1 MKVYRLHRKK
11 YPDELS
17 GKGAAIR
24 GARWNSRGVEVIYT
38 SSSRALAMAEVLVHL
53 NIDIVPNDF
62 LMLTIEVPEDISMAE
77 IKDDELPSQWSSFS
91 RIFLTQKIGDQ
102 FIQENRC
109 CLFKVPSVVV
119 PGDFNF
125 LINPGH
131 PEFENVK
138 VVKSMVFPF
147 DSRFFEL

>member
-24 GARWNSRGVEVIYT
+24 GARWNSRGMEVIYT

-53 NIDIVPNDF
+53 NTDMIPNDF
-62 LMLTIEVPEDISMAE
+62 VMLSIDVPNGISVGQLN
-77 IKDDELPSQWSSFS
+77 DEALPNQWSSFS
-91 RIFLTQKIGDQ
+91 KIYMTQKIGDE
-102 FIQENRC
+102 FIQENKNC
-109 CLFKVPSVVV
+109 VFKVPSVVV

-125 LINPGH
+125 LINPLH
-131 PEFENVK
+131 FDFKRIK
-138 VVKSMVFPF
+138 VLESIEFPF
-147 DSRFFEL
+147 DTRFF